1 MESVSTFIQM
11 IMLTV
16 ADVIS
21 IAYIILA
28 LVAIVP
34 AQETKCDVVLRKCV
48 LSLGCARV
56 VAGGMDVLLA
66 KLAYRFLLGLR
77 HLPAIVAVWCAD
89 TMKSVIP

>member
-1 MESVSTFIQM
+1 M
-11 IMLTV
+11 IMITV

-48 LSLGCARV
+48 LSPGCVR

-66 KLAYRFLLGLR
+66 KLAYRLLVGLR
-77 HLPAIVAVWCAD
+77 HLPAIVAVWCVEI
-89 TMKSVIP
+89 MKSAIP